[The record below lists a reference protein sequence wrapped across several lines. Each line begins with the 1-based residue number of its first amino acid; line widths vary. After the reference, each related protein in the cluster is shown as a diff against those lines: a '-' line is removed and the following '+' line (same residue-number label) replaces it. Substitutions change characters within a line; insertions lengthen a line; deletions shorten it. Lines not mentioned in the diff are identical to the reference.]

1 MIPMWRQ
8 SNTSKILLMLLFC
21 ALSMIPA
28 KAQPPELGSFF
39 GSLISNDNYLTAY
52 ASSSEES
59 EAKALSRLSLRDT
72 VSVWLQGRN
81 LTPET
86 DFSSLLLPSKS
97 ISCNYEDKFYV
108 FTYIDKDSIF
118 KRCGSGAGAFN
129 PLSERRSAIANI
141 YVAKLLKSRTMHDVN
156 DILAE
161 LGANNKMHYCGRIQ
175 KSTNPRLID
184 NALLVIFDD
193 SGNVAALLSEKMP
206 QRVNLGTGKEDSTRN
221 YSGMNAIWI
230 MFY

>member
-1 MIPMWRQ
+1 MIPVWRQ
-8 SNTSKILLMLLFC
+8 SNISKRLSLFLFC
-21 ALSMIPA
+21 ALSVITA
-28 KAQPPELGSFF
+28 KAQPPEFDSFLN
-39 GSLISNDNYLTAY
+39 SLRNNDSYLTAW
-52 ASSSEES
+52 ASSSVES
-59 EAKALSRLSLRDT
+59 EAKALSRLSLRDS
-72 VSVWLQGRN
+72 VSGWIRGRN
-81 LTPET
+81 LSPKT
-86 DFSSLLLPSKS
+86 DFSSLMLSSKS
-97 ISCNYEDKFYV
+97 ISCNDEDMFYV
-108 FTYIDKDSIF
+108 FTYIDKDSII
-118 KRCGSGAGAFN
+118 KRCESGTGVFN

-175 KSTNPRLID
+175 KTTNPKLID

-193 SGNVAALLSEKMP
+193 SGNVTALLSEKMP